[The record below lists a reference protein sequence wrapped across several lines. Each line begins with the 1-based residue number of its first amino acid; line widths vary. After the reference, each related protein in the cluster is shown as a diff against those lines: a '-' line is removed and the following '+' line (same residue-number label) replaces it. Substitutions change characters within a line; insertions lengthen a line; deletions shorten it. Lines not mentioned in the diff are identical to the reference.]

1 MAEKRSEPAPHVRV
15 GFVQTEPTM
24 GADAAN
30 LARQGELVRAADP
43 FDLLVLPEL
52 ATSGYLFRDREE
64 CLAAGEAVDGP
75 SVTAWREWAAERGGW
90 IAGGFVERAGDRVY
104 NAAAL
109 VGPRGECHVYRKI
122 HLFGR
127 EKHTF
132 DPGDRPFVT
141 HELETERGRV
151 VVGVMICFDWY
162 FPESARTLALLGAE
176 VLLHPSNLVL
186 PHCQGAMPT
195 RCLENRVF
203 AVTANRVGADDRG
216 DGLAIEFTGASQI
229 SGPGEILHRAPATT
243 EAVHVQEI
251 DLAIARSKRVTET
264 NDLLADRR
272 PEFYH
277 R

>member
-1 MAEKRSEPAPHVRV
+1 MDGERSRPAERVRV
-15 GFVQTEPTM
+15 GFVQTEPEM
-24 GADAAN
+24 GAGAAN
-30 LARQGELVRAADP
+30 LARQGELVRAAEA

-64 CLAAGEAVDGP
+64 CLAAGEATDGP
-75 SVTAWREWAAERGGW
+75 SITAWREWAAARGGW
-90 IAGGFVERAGDRVY
+90 ITGGFAERDGDRVY
-104 NAAAL
+104 NTAAL

-132 DPGDRPFVT
+132 DAGDRPFAT
-141 HELETERGRV
+141 HRLETERGQV

-186 PHCQGAMPT
+186 PHCQGSMPT

-216 DGLAIEFTGASQI
+216 RGLAIEFTGASQI
-229 SGPGEILHRAPATT
+229 SGPGEILHRASSTA
-243 EAVHVQEI
+243 EEVHVREI
-251 DLAIARSKRVTET
+251 EVAAARSKRVTET

>member
-1 MAEKRSEPAPHVRV
+1 MGQGRKERAEGVRV
-15 GFVQTEPTM
+15 GFVQTDPTM
-24 GADAAN
+24 LADAAN
-30 LARQGELVRAADP
+30 LARQEELVRSADS

-64 CLAAGEAVDGP
+64 CLAAGEATDGP
-75 SVTAWREWAAERGGW
+75 SVTAWRRWAKSRGGW
-90 IAGGFVERAGDRVY
+90 IVGGFVERAGDRVF

-109 VGPRGECHVYRKI
+109 VGPQGECHVYRKI

-132 DPGDRPFVT
+132 DPGDRPFEA
-141 HELETERGRV
+141 HEIETARGWLT
-151 VVGVMICFDWY
+151 VGVMICFDWY
-162 FPESARTLALLGAE
+162 FPESARSLALLGAE

-203 AVTANRVGADDRG
+203 AVTANRVGSDDRG
-216 DGLAIEFTGASQI
+216 DGLAIEFTGASQV
-229 SGPGEILHRAPATT
+229 SGPGEIRHRAPVA
-243 EAVHVQEI
+243 EESVHVQEV
-251 DLAIARSKRVTET
+251 DLTVARSKRVTDT

-272 PEFYH
+272 PDLY
-277 R
+277 RL